1 MRSTAVVHR
10 RPLVTVVG
18 PFSQTRVEL
27 ARHLLDGG
35 AAVSLCAGPPSCS
48 LLRGEPCALLETAD
62 ATVVLPPESHASK
75 VVSGL
80 ALCAKNAPRCIVVE
94 PSTIDVKAHVAHV
107 RFSNV
112 DRLASFVRS
121 VLHYPSRGAYTDSRA
136 RED

>member
-1 MRSTAVVHR
+1 MQSKAEVHR

-18 PFSQTRVEL
+18 PFSETRVEL
-27 ARHLLDGG
+27 ARRLLDGG

-62 ATVVLPPESHASK
+62 ATVVLPAQSHDSK
-75 VVSGL
+75 VALGL
-80 ALCAKNAPRCIVVE
+80 SLCAKNAPRCVVVE
-94 PSTIDVKAHVAHV
+94 PSTIDATAHVAHV

-121 VLHYPSRGAYTDSRA
+121 VLHHPSRGTDNDSRVPA
-136 RED
+136 G